1 MDKTYI
7 ERKLKENEEK
17 KDEARLKIFSF
28 LEKTSKEFEGWNP
41 VEDNEIKIKALKYN
55 RFNQYKSEIIK
66 SIDNPNELSTIIVGF
81 NVFAA
86 LFQEPEAIARNIKD
100 LSECLDKYNQ
110 YTLNE
115 YHIKDLEDSK
125 PIHFSG
131 DIIITDPCYLMNKKS
146 DRDDW
151 GFCSCGYELNKLEFT
166 KYLQRDTIIGDWS
179 CTVFDIEDNSK
190 IYGHFCADS
199 GEVCVV
205 LAEEAFNYNPDFEKE
220 YLKDR
225 DWCATI
231 IKDFEGDI
239 YFRIDEDKF
248 MYEGKECVDYDVKVV
263 LDGINK
269 KTGEPIHLISSQT
282 GF

>member
-1 MDKTYI
+1 M
-7 ERKLKENEEK
+7 K
-17 KDEARLKIFSF
+17 KI
-28 LEKTSKEFEGWNP
+28 SKELESWNP
-41 VEDNEIKIKALKYN
+41 IEDNEIKIKTFKHN
-55 RFNQYKSEIIK
+55 HFNQYKSRIIE
-66 SIDNPNELSTIIVGF
+66 SIDNPNELSVITVGF

-86 LFQEPEAIARNIKD
+86 LFQEPEVIARNIKD

-110 YTLNE
+110 YTVSE

-125 PIHFSG
+125 SVHFSG

-151 GFCSCGYELNKLEFT
+151 EFCNCGYELNKLGFT

-179 CTVFDIEDNSK
+179 CTVFDIKDNSK

-205 LAEEAFNYNPDFEKE
+205 LAEEAFNYYPDFEKE
-220 YLKDR
+220 YLEDR

-248 MYEGKECVDYDVKVV
+248 MYEGKECIDYNVKVV
-263 LDGINK
+263 LEGVNK
-269 KTGEPIHLISSQT
+269 KNRRTNTPYIFSNWIVNFFPTLVTLTKRWEKFTIKNKL
-282 GF
+282 